1 MPRSRYFH
9 SFKVTT
15 IVVAALLL
23 VASLV
28 AGSLIDLR
36 TELVLAALVFVAMFL
51 RVDSGDASVGFE
63 TAVVFGA
70 LVVFHRPDMVL
81 IAVLVG
87 AVVQAGIDAVSK
99 KSWTLEPFYNAAQ
112 LALSY
117 ALVGLLYS
125 LAVARGAEPAAK
137 MAGYTLLLVGYVSI
151 HLVFLAVRRYF
162 EGESAP
168 VDLRRVLML
177 QGKTLLLVTPVVAIE
192 VMLHAAWGIV
202 GFAIAFLPIL
212 VAAYALRKESE
223 TASQNVE
230 LVRRNREL
238 AILTE
243 SSTQIL
249 SAESDH
255 ETLRRLMALLSK
267 LAKMKACA
275 VVTWEPNPDLAGTV
289 YRFGECMPTDQEI
302 LRWVDAA
309 GFAQSAP
316 SRAFVFQSDMR
327 KFPLSSGR
335 AIQVLIGIQTPEIIY
350 GILIFETED
359 LSILKAGSLNLLTLL
374 VNQTALSLQDQLLRR
389 EMREKTMQLEANA
402 ATMSTI
408 LDVSNSLIGQ
418 FEVDAALTRIAL
430 AIRTALG
437 FERVVFAILDLRHQ
451 EFVRRAHCGFDD
463 VWEDMRKRRVTRG
476 EIETFFNPEFRALNS
491 YFISHTALRKSEHDF
506 FVRPEDADNGYLKP
520 DEWHEN
526 DMLIVPLMSHSH
538 SGAELVGFLSV
549 RDPQD
554 RRIPSVEKVR
564 TLEIFATQAV
574 TALQSAR
581 QYDEIKRLTVIDSL
595 TPAYNHRHFQDA
607 LAKEIHRHSRTGHE
621 LALAMLDIDNF
632 KKINDTF
639 GHPVGDE
646 ILKGL
651 VEELMINARDTDVVA
666 RYGGEEFAI
675 IFPDTPGHSARE
687 AASRMR
693 ELVERRVF
701 PLTQLERTLH
711 VTVSIGVAVF
721 PRDGATSAEL
731 IARADAALYFAKKNG
746 KNQVACASDVV
757 GELAI

>member
-28 AGSLIDLR
+28 SASVSDLR
-36 TELVLAALVFVAMFL
+36 TELVLAALVLVAMFL

-87 AVVQAGIDAVSK
+87 AGVHAVIDAVSK
-99 KSWTLEPFYNAAQ
+99 KSWALEPFYNAAQ

-192 VMLHAAWGIV
+192 VMLQAAWGII
-202 GFAIAFLPIL
+202 GFAIALLPIL

-476 EIETFFNPEFRALNS
+476 EIEAFFNPEFRALNS

-538 SGAELVGFLSV
+538 SGAEMIGFLSV

-731 IARADAALYFAKKNG
+731 ISRADAALYFAKKNG